1 MVWHLI
7 LIEKLSRDM
16 QCLVTQWSLGCIG
29 IRVWMPGSFSLI
41 MMKFLFFSVHIGIKF
56 TVACRLNCI
65 KCEDTIFYLFFI
77 KSRFGKPY
85 IALIQEFFI
94 CLFHFQD
101 FMYSLYF
108 RHIVDTT
115 ATCFKISYFCL
126 FLFSVSI
133 FLVSFFLFFFI

>member
-7 LIEKLSRDM
+7 LIEKLSRAM

-29 IRVWMPGSFSLI
+29 IRVWMLGSFSLI
-41 MMKFLFFSVHIGIKF
+41 MMKFLFFSVHVGLRY

-108 RHIVDTT
+108 RNLIYTT
-115 ATCFKISYFCL
+115 ATCFIFSPFPLFC
-126 FLFSVSI
+126 FRFSR
-133 FLVSFFLFFFI
+133 FFFI

>member
-1 MVWHLI
+1 MSGLGLI
-7 LIEKLSRDM
+7 FDTNWKAHPWYAMLNYTMIVR
-16 QCLVTQWSLGCIG
+16 VYW

-41 MMKFLFFSVHIGIKF
+41 MVKFLFFSVHVGLRY

-108 RHIVDTT
+108 RNLIYTT
-115 ATCFKISYFCL
+115 ATCFIFSPFPLFC
-126 FLFSVSI
+126 FRFSR
-133 FLVSFFLFFFI
+133 FFFI